1 MSQEKDDEVIN
12 TTFMELMVFLLFISL
27 LTVSEAY
34 TLAQSG
40 EKPPPPPPPQTQ
52 TQVQTQTQTPTS
64 PPQPPTPVTKNGV
77 TVTPSP
83 GIASCFIETS
93 NEKDPRNIVKF
104 TFNDDDT
111 LRISSNL
118 AGNQWKWSPYF
129 NASYQPKQQ
138 FGIRLQ
144 SVEEL
149 LSLPNLAKMSQDEFK
164 NRLRKIHQETAT
176 VSNNNNIKEHCVVYV
191 WANDNVERYA
201 KHQDYLKDIEK
212 YVLFYT
218 PRGRKGLT
226 EEIATYLQKSSPA
239 RQKSAEESPPPS
251 QDQGDAASSG

>member
-27 LTVSEAY
+27 MTVSEAY

-40 EKPPPPPPPQTQ
+40 VTAPPPQPS
-52 TQVQTQTQTPTS
+52 QTQTP
-64 PPQPPTPVTKNGV
+64 PPQPQPPVTNKAV
-77 TVTPSP
+77 AVTPSP
-83 GIASCFIETS
+83 GSASCFIEKS

-118 AGNQWKWSPYF
+118 AGDKWKWSPYF
-129 NASYQPKQQ
+129 NASHQPKQQ
-138 FGIRLQ
+138 FDIRLQ

-149 LSLPNLAKMSQDEFK
+149 LSLPNLGRMSQDEFK

-176 VSNNNNIKEHCVVYV
+176 VSNKNSIQEHCVVYV
-191 WANDNVERYA
+191 WANDSVERYA

-212 YVLFYT
+212 YVFFYT

-226 EEIATYLQKSSPA
+226 EEIASYLQKSSPA
-239 RQKSAEESPPPS
+239 KQKSAEESPSPS
-251 QDQGDAASSG
+251 QNQGDAASSG

>member
-27 LTVSEAY
+27 MTVSEAY

-40 EKPPPPPPPQTQ
+40 VTAPPQQ
-52 TQVQTQTQTPTS
+52 PQ
-64 PPQPPTPVTKNGV
+64 PQPPPSQPPAANKVVTTTPR
-77 TVTPSP
+77 P
-83 GIASCFIETS
+83 GSASCFIEKS
-93 NEKDPRNIVKF
+93 NEKDPRTIVKF
-104 TFNDDDT
+104 TFNDDDS

-118 AGNQWKWSPYF
+118 VSDKWKWSPYF

-138 FGIRLQ
+138 FDIRLS
-144 SVEEL
+144 SVEDL

-164 NRLRKIHQETAT
+164 NRLKKIHQETANA
-176 VSNNNNIKEHCVVYV
+176 SDINNIQEHCVIYV
-191 WANDNVERYA
+191 WANDSVERYA
-201 KHQDYLKDIEK
+201 KHQEYLKGLEK

-226 EEIATYLQKSSPA
+226 EEIATYLQKSTPA
-239 RQKSAEESPPPS
+239 KQESAEEKLQPH

>member
-27 LTVSEAY
+27 MTVSEAY

-40 EKPPPPPPPQTQ
+40 VVAPPPT
-52 TQVQTQTQTPTS
+52 QTQTQTPTT
-64 PPQPPTPVTKNGV
+64 PQQPPVQVTKNVVG
-77 TVTPSP
+77 VTPSP
-83 GIASCFIETS
+83 GSASCFIEKS
-93 NEKDPRNIVKF
+93 NEKDPRNILKF

-118 AGNQWKWSPYF
+118 AGDKWKWSPYF
-129 NASYQPKQQ
+129 NAPHQPKQQ
-138 FGIRLQ
+138 FDVRLQ

-149 LSLPNLAKMSQDEFK
+149 LALPNLGRMSQDEFK
-164 NRLRKIHQETAT
+164 NRLKKIHQETAT
-176 VSNNNNIKEHCVVYV
+176 VSNKNSNQEHCVVYV

-201 KHQDYLKDIEK
+201 KHQDYLKDVEK

-218 PRGRKGLT
+218 PRGKKGLT

-239 RQKSAEESPPPS
+239 KQKSAEETPPPP
-251 QDQGDAASSG
+251 QDQDGAASSG